1 MLRAERAGTQAGS
14 WTRMREPSDEELMSA
29 IAAGD
34 EAAFRALC
42 QRYAVRAVAFARR
55 FVGNGSDAEDIA
67 QEALLRVWRAAPRWR
82 PDAAFGTWFYRIVIN
97 LCLNVRRRLP
107 FFGLEVAGERADP
120 APDALAVMERQE
132 EDRALLAAVAALPER
147 QRVAILLTY
156 WGGFS
161 NAHAAEILGTSVSG
175 VETLLVRARR
185 SLRLSLGAAQKE
197 GQGDDT

>member
-1 MLRAERAGTQAGS
+1 
-14 WTRMREPSDEELMSA
+14 
-29 IAAGD
+29 
-34 EAAFRALC
+34 
-42 QRYAVRAVAFARR
+42 
-55 FVGNGSDAEDIA
+55 VGNGSDAEDIA
-67 QEALLRVWRAAPRWR
+67 QEALLRVWRAGPRWR

-107 FFGLEVAGERADP
+107 FFGLDVAGERADP

-156 WGGFS
+156 WEGFS

-185 SLRLSLGAAQKE
+185 SLRLILGAARKE